1 MNRRWLVRA
10 LADKPA
16 HRMDQP
22 SQGGSLRSA
31 VASQP
36 VGEGDGVILWRP
48 RKGGGVVGL
57 GKVVRSMENPALRFP
72 YQASVKFDRVFLS
85 TPLSPEVLRSSG
97 LGSVPAAVQS
107 TARYTPQGPVLGPVS
122 LSESQ
127 WERLEQEAL
136 LPAPPTEWPAWWD
149 IQPGA
154 VMLRAEL
161 HASFGG
167 SPQRTASVSSSTPNA
182 FLMVGRNDPAAR
194 WDGDLLLV
202 PGNADAVGILSA
214 GNRAV
219 VDHRRRGVPLRVFE
233 TQGNDC
239 RYAGEFT
246 VDPERAIQAWT
257 PGTRTV
263 TRYHRRVQEAVPLLR
278 LRLVSGIRPLDGS
291 ADPFDGAPRL
301 TLGLGAGPRRG
312 GPGAEAP
319 AVPSPREALVTTSDR
334 GVERIVRHL
343 LNLVESDSRTAAL
356 VNRMDEARVLSALLQ
371 HAQRQADLDELRAA
385 VENPDTKERQLQEI
399 LEGMTWI
406 FGGEFLP
413 GFGKRSLT
421 TQDQLD
427 FTLLRPDGTMH
438 GVEIKLA
445 WIPHLIIGDDEHRS
459 LGSAVHRAIGQ
470 AMDYLVSLDEERHSI
485 LAKRA
490 KIDTRRA
497 SMTVVIGHSKFPDRR
512 FSPEQVTEAMRTYNS
527 HQTRI
532 TVTTYDQ
539 LIDNAQRMLSVPA
552 LSLGTPNP

>member
-16 HRMDQP
+16 HRTDQP
-22 SQGGSLRSA
+22 HPGGSLRSA
-31 VASQP
+31 VASEP
-36 VGEGDGVILWRP
+36 VGEGDGVILWRA

-57 GKVVRSMENPALRFP
+57 GKVVSSTENPALRFP
-72 YQASVKFDRVFLS
+72 YQASVVFDRFFLS
-85 TPLSPEVLRSSG
+85 TPLSPEVLRDSG
-97 LGSVPAAVQS
+97 LGSVPAAVQG
-107 TARYTPQGPVLGPVS
+107 TARNTPQGPVLSPLS
-122 LSESQ
+122 LSDPQ

-136 LPAPPTEWPAWWD
+136 LPAPPTEWPARWD

-167 SPQRTASVSSSTPNA
+167 SPQRTASLSNSTPNA
-182 FLMVGRNDPAAR
+182 FLMVGRNDPAAC
-194 WDGDLLLV
+194 WDGGLLLA

-233 TQGNDC
+233 TQGDDC
-239 RYAGEFT
+239 RYVGEFA
-246 VDPERAIQAWT
+246 VDPERAVDSWT

-278 LRLVSGIRPLDGS
+278 LRLVSGIRPLDGA

-301 TLGLGAGPRRG
+301 TLGLGTGLRRG
-312 GPGAEAP
+312 GPGAEGP
-319 AVPSPREALVTTSDR
+319 AVPSPREAPAAASDS

-343 LNLVESDSRTAAL
+343 LNLVEGDSRTAAL

-385 VENPDTKERQLQEI
+385 VEDPGTRELQLQEI
-399 LEGMTWI
+399 LERMTWV

-413 GFGKRSLT
+413 GIGRRNLT

-427 FTLLRPDGTMH
+427 LTLLRPDGTVH

-445 WIPHLIIGDDEHRS
+445 WIRHLIIGDHEHRS
-459 LGSAVHRAIGQ
+459 LGAAVHRAIGQ

-485 LAKRA
+485 LVKRA

-497 SMTVVIGHSKFPDRR
+497 SMTVVIGHSKFPARR
-512 FSPEQVTEAMRTYNS
+512 FSPEQVMETMRIHNS
-527 HQTRI
+527 YKTRI

-539 LIDNAQRMLSVPA
+539 LIDNAQRMLSAPE
-552 LSLGTPNP
+552 LSPGTPNP

>member
-1 MNRRWLVRA
+1 
-10 LADKPA
+10 
-16 HRMDQP
+16 
-22 SQGGSLRSA
+22 
-31 VASQP
+31 
-36 VGEGDGVILWRP
+36 
-48 RKGGGVVGL
+48 
-57 GKVVRSMENPALRFP
+57 ME
-72 YQASVKFDRVFLS
+72 FDRVFLS
-85 TPLSPEVLRSSG
+85 TPLSPEVLRNSG
-97 LGSVPAAVQS
+97 LGSVPAAVQG
-107 TARYTPQGPVLGPVS
+107 TARYTPQGPVLGPVP

-167 SPQRTASVSSSTPNA
+167 SPQRAASVSSSTPNA
-182 FLMVGRNDPAAR
+182 FLMVGRNDPTAR

-233 TQGNDC
+233 TQGDDC
-239 RYAGEFT
+239 RYTGEFT
-246 VDPERAIQAWT
+246 VDPERAIDSWT

-263 TRYHRRVQEAVPLLR
+263 ARYHRRVQEAVPLLR

-319 AVPSPREALVTTSDR
+319 AVPSPRAAPVAASDS

-385 VENPDTKERQLQEI
+385 AEDPGTRELQLQKV
-399 LEGMTWI
+399 LERMTWV

-413 GFGKRSLT
+413 GIGRRNLT
-421 TQDQLD
+421 TRDQLD
-427 FTLLRPDGTMH
+427 LTLLRPDGTMH
-438 GVEIKLA
+438 GVELKRACVPELIVPNHK
-445 WIPHLIIGDDEHRS
+445 HLSPGAPVHE
-459 LGSAVHRAIGQ
+459 AVGQ
-470 AMDYLVSLDEERHSI
+470 AMNYLRSLDEARPSI
-485 LAKRA
+485 LADLE
-490 KIDTRRA
+490 IDTRRT
-497 SMTVVIGHSKFPDRR
+497 SMTVVIGHSKLPGGDFR
-512 FSPEQVTEAMRTYNS
+512 PEQVAETMRTYSS
-527 HQTRI
+527 HLSRI

-539 LIDNAQRMLSVPA
+539 LIDNAQRMLSVPE
-552 LSLGTPNP
+552 LGLGAPTP